1 LPELLPFGAMAALDT
16 ALQTAPLTRAAAVQ
30 RIASRLDRAEILSLD
45 PGLPAWT
52 RMPAR
57 SHSSAWA
64 RKALSGRS
72 LQSRVDRHFSGLWT
86 DDVPMMTVVVSRP
99 GRPDVVLVS
108 TSQKVMM
115 LPWKRLPSVVFEQQ
129 DLDNAGA
136 VAPGTERSGDCPAAG
151 RKTHAGVSR
160 RAGCMTGCAG
170 ISRWSRWT
178 VAPGAGNPPCD
189 QLRMS

>member
-1 LPELLPFGAMAALDT
+1 MAALDT
-16 ALQTAPLTRAAAVQ
+16 ALQTALLTRAAAVQ
-30 RIASRLDRAEILSLD
+30 RIASRLDRAEILSLA
-45 PGLPAWT
+45 PGCTAWT

-57 SHSSAWA
+57 AQQRAWA

-115 LPWKRLPSVVFEQQ
+115 LP
-129 DLDNAGA
+129 
-136 VAPGTERSGDCPAAG
+136 
-151 RKTHAGVSR
+151 
-160 RAGCMTGCAG
+160 
-170 ISRWSRWT
+170 
-178 VAPGAGNPPCD
+178 
-189 QLRMS
+189 

>member
-1 LPELLPFGAMAALDT
+1 MSVDVRYDWYGWGSVSEHWVIRRDAYGLTTRVQVVERPDVQGAIAGLLPFGAMAALDT

-45 PGLPAWT
+45 PGCTAWT

-57 SHSSAWA
+57 RTAA
-64 RKALSGRS
+64 RGRARRWSGRS

-86 DDVPMMTVVVSRP
+86 DDAPMMTVVVSRP

-115 LPWKRLPSVVFEQQ
+115 LP
-129 DLDNAGA
+129 
-136 VAPGTERSGDCPAAG
+136 
-151 RKTHAGVSR
+151 
-160 RAGCMTGCAG
+160 
-170 ISRWSRWT
+170 
-178 VAPGAGNPPCD
+178 
-189 QLRMS
+189 